1 MTIECSSIQLRAGTA
16 ASLFASLAT
25 SLWVFNA
32 VAAETASVSG
42 EQQVQTIVS
51 VLPEVQARMA
61 VVPDS
66 GWASAG
72 NRTFTGTVAL
82 KFAFR
87 QTAPASS
94 YASYVRFER
103 GARTFWH
110 MHPLGQ
116 TLIIVDGTGLTQAMN
131 SDGSLGPIM
140 AVKPGDVVICP
151 PGVTHW
157 HGASPDSPMTH
168 LAISESN
175 PERPVVWKEA
185 LSEKSYVEGAMK
197 ALSTK

>member
-61 VVPDS
+61 VVPDL

-103 GARTFWH
+103 GARTFDSS
-110 MHPLGQ
+110 G
-116 TLIIVDGTGLTQAMN
+116 ICV
-131 SDGSLGPIM
+131 GSS
-140 AVKPGDVVICP
+140 
-151 PGVTHW
+151 
-157 HGASPDSPMTH
+157 SPDFGQREPVNKYGESP
-168 LAISESN
+168 
-175 PERPVVWKEA
+175 R
-185 LSEKSYVEGAMK
+185 
-197 ALSTK
+197 